1 MYQLIHIPKTAGTT
15 FNKYLIRYY
24 NEYFLSIES
33 MYSLAPHS
41 VRCKDVE
48 NPVVIIREPYDRF
61 LSVFNYFNNGSE
73 LWFNNKT
80 NVSVLDFLNQQFEPK
95 YNYFWYAHTNNQSW
109 YINEKDY
116 KKTIVVVYNKNMQI
130 NLINL
135 LSSLGID
142 IKKNIPELQVSNI
155 TSYTKVTLSNKEKN
169 MVYKKYIK
177 DFILYNKI
185 INHKNLFKLVVH
197 GSIS

>member
-24 NEYFLSIES
+24 NEYFLSIER

-95 YNYFWYAHTNNQSW
+95 YNYFWHAHTNNQSW

-116 KKTIVVVYNKNMQI
+116 KKTIVIVYNKNMQI